1 MTRKHYDS
9 DTRRWLECSA
19 DIRECP
25 YIHASSQKEQD
36 EIMTML
42 YGSNV
47 MSGASRS
54 SVPDTSND
62 DYIGGELGR
71 YVDVDLLNRMIQ

>member
-1 MTRKHYDS
+1 
-9 DTRRWLECSA
+9 
-19 DIRECP
+19 
-25 YIHASSQKEQD
+25 
-36 EIMTML
+36 MTML